1 MKQTAKTV
9 RIMCRVFWLHLRSII
24 CSGKWVTVTAL
35 SFLIIW
41 FYMEN
46 ILRFARQYE
55 LSVYPAAIPVFF
67 GDGIFCSLGMLLLV
81 FLMSEF
87 PIRSHFE
94 QNVMIRCGNVSWLGA
109 QILVMAAT
117 VLLWLAQL
125 EVFVCILLGKNLSF
139 SGGWGKV
146 WGSIA
151 GGTVEAFGYSFP
163 ISVSWNLVLYFTTKQ
178 AVVLGSLLV
187 WLAGIFFGEFIFLVD
202 GISNHYIG
210 ELILAMWSL
219 LSLVSASFKALGK
232 MPFFQM
238 VSPIRWFDISRYANS
253 PRIFAHT
260 MIILVVLIFIFTIA
274 NAWLVRKKRIV
285 LK

>member
-9 RIMCRVFWLHLRSII
+9 RIMCSVFWLHLRSII

-109 QILVMAAT
+109 QILAMAAT

-125 EVFVCILLGKNLSF
+125 EVFICVLLGKNLSF

-163 ISVSWNLVLYFTTKQ
+163 ISVSWNLVLYFTPKQ

-187 WLAGIFFGEFIFLVD
+187 WLVGIFFGEFIFLVD

-210 ELILAMWSL
+210 ELILTMWSL

-238 VSPIRWFDISRYANS
+238 VSPIRWFDISRYAKS

-274 NAWLVRKKRIV
+274 NAWLVHKKRIV